1 MNNIPGWQI
10 LLVMSISAPVRWSP
24 LLVGA
29 LLIIVGMKALSS
41 FRRYLNGKGLSDH
54 SISTYEEAVI
64 DFKKHY
70 ASLAE
75 KNVLAWKEGL
85 ASRYKPASMAARIKG
100 MNAYLEFNGSDLHL
114 SGIKLP
120 RVHHLENVISM
131 SDYHRLIRKMSEKDD
146 ILTRKWMLLFKT
158 IAMTGMRVSEVR
170 QVRVEHIQT
179 GKAQVY
185 AKGGIYRII
194 LIPKRLCRE
203 LLDYLGEVRQTEGYI
218 FGKTPDKPYAIGT
231 IEAKLHRYGKD
242 YNLPKEVCHPHS
254 LRHLFGKSFM
264 GQKGDITVLADL
276 LGHAS
281 IETTR
286 IYTRRSMEEQQAA
299 LDKIVVW

>member
-1 MNNIPGWQI
+1 
-10 LLVMSISAPVRWSP
+10 
-24 LLVGA
+24 
-29 LLIIVGMKALSS
+29 MKAISS
-41 FRRYLNGKGLSDH
+41 FNRYLKSKGLSDH

-64 DFKKHY
+64 DYQKQY
-70 ASLAE
+70 STLSE

-100 MNAYLEFNGSDLHL
+100 MNAYLGFCKIGIHL

-131 SDYHRLIRKMSEKDD
+131 TDYHRLIRKMAEMDD
-146 ILTRKWMLLFKT
+146 PLTRKWMLLFKT

-170 QVRVEHIQT
+170 QVRVEHIEA

-185 AKGGIYRII
+185 AKGSIYRII
-194 LIPKRLCRE
+194 LIPKRLCKE
-203 LLDYLGEVRQTEGYI
+203 IQQYLTDVEQTEGYI
-218 FGKTPDKPYAIGT
+218 FGKTPEAPYAIGT
-231 IEAKLHRYGKD
+231 IEAKLHRYGREFH
-242 YNLPKEVCHPHS
+242 LPKEVCHPHS

-286 IYTRRSMEEQQAA
+286 IYTRRTMDEQQAA